1 MERIGRGQEDGYVLP
16 GQLNYGS
23 AALTFQ
29 HTANTVDLSHSV
41 SLTVCWLTSGA
52 LEITMERILSKL
64 FCCI

>member
-23 AALTFQ
+23 ATLTFQ

-52 LEITMERILSKL
+52 LEIAMERSLSKL